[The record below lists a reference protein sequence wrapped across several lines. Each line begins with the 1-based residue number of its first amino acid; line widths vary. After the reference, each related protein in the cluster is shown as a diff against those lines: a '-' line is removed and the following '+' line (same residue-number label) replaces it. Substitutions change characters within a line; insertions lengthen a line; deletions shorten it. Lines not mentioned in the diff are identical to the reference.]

1 MSEERKPTLWLDM
14 PTDPNDPT
22 PARVVIKYLTDEE
35 LAESEKVREYK
46 VRSN

>member
-22 PARVVIKYLTDEE
+22 PVRVVVKYLTDKE
-35 LAESEKVREYK
+35 LAEAEKVREYQ
-46 VRSN
+46 VHSD